1 VLISVE
7 TPTNQTR
14 NSKRQHVVAIPPSG
28 TPLRPGLI
36 RRLGGDDKL
45 VARLDA
51 MFDAKVDPK
60 QYADVEDISG
70 MIGQ

>member
-1 VLISVE
+1 
-7 TPTNQTR
+7 
-14 NSKRQHVVAIPPSG
+14 
-28 TPLRPGLI
+28 LI